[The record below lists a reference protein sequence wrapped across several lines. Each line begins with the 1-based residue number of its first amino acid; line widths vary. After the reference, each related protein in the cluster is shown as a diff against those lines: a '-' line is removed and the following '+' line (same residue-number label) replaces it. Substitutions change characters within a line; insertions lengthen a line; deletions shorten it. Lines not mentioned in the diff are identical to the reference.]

1 MKLSIGFWQTYK
13 EVPNDATI
21 PSHILMLRAGLI
33 HKAANGIYNYL
44 PMGLRAIQKVEKIIR
59 EEHDKANCYELQ
71 MSTITPGELWQES
84 GRWDKM
90 GGQMLKMKDSAN
102 RDLCYS
108 PTNEEAITDIFRKT
122 VKSYKQLPL
131 TLYQINTK
139 FRDEIRPRYGLMRGR
154 EFLMKDA
161 YSFHTDTACMNKTY
175 EVMYNVYQNIFSRLG
190 LKFIAVEADGGA
202 MADGKARTHEFQVLA
217 NSGED
222 RVIHCKKCDY
232 AANIERAETKRFP
245 STSNSKGDMTVVD
258 TPNKSTIE
266 DVCAFLQVPT
276 ENSLKCL
283 LYTAIEGNKSWL
295 VLFVLIGD
303 DTLNEVKIKQVVKC
317 EHLVPATE
325 HEIAQAGLCKGYIG
339 PFGLSDK
346 IAMYVDGEVMIDKGY
361 VAGANQ
367 EHKHVTGFVLS
378 RDASAHQIADIRE
391 SRAGDQCARC
401 SGEIEEIR
409 GIEVGQVFELG
420 NKYTK
425 AMNVTILDQNG
436 KAVTPYMG
444 CYGIGVTRTVAA
456 AIEQNHDEFGII
468 WPKEIAPYHI
478 YFAVIAKGEETMH
491 QADAINQ
498 QMVNAGFEV
507 VYDERNA
514 GAGFKFKD
522 ADLLGLPIR
531 VVLGEKGFLQD
542 GLLEIKVRKTGAELK
557 VPVGEL
563 VSTLKRLW
571 AEL

>member
-33 HKAANGIYNYL
+33 QKSANGIYNYL
-44 PMGLRAIQKVEKIIR
+44 PMGLRAIKKVEKIIR
-59 EEHDKANCYELQ
+59 EEHDKAHCYELQ

-90 GGQMLKMKDSAN
+90 GGQMLKMKDSGN

-161 YSFHTDTACMNKTY
+161 YSFHADVACMNKTY
-175 EVMYNVYQNIFSRLG
+175 EVMYGVYQNIFNRLG
-190 LKFIAVEADGGA
+190 LRFIAVEADGGA
-202 MADGKARTHEFQVLA
+202 MADGRARTHEFQVLA

-222 RVIHCKKCDY
+222 RVIHCPKCHY
-232 AANIERAETKRFP
+232 AANIERAETKR
-245 STSNSKGDMTVVD
+245 SSQHLVASASMQVVD
-258 TPNKSTIE
+258 TPDKEKIE
-266 DVCAFLQVPT
+266 EVCAYLGI
-276 ENSLKCL
+276 EAKDSLKCL
-283 LYTAIEGNKSWL
+283 LYTAIEGNKSWP
-295 VLFVLIGD
+295 VLFVVCGD
-303 DTLNEVKIKQVVKC
+303 DALNEVKIKQLIKC

-325 HEIAQAGLCKGYIG
+325 HEVAQAGLVKGYIG
-339 PFGLSDK
+339 PFGLPQEIK
-346 IAMYVDGEVMIDKGY
+346 IYVDSEVIPNHGY

-367 EHKHVTGFVLS
+367 VGKHVKGFVLS
-378 RDASAHQIADIRE
+378 RDASAYQQADLRE
-391 SRAGDQCARC
+391 SKHGDLCSRC
-401 SGEIEEIR
+401 DGTVEEIR

-425 AMNVTILDQNG
+425 AMSVTILDQNG
-436 KAVTPYMG
+436 KAVVPYMG

-456 AIEQNHDEFGII
+456 AIEQNHDEQGII
-468 WPKEIAPYHI
+468 WPKEIAPYHV
-478 YFAVIAKGEETMH
+478 YFAVIAKGEEMMAK
-491 QADAINQ
+491 ADAINQ
-498 QMVNAGFEV
+498 EMISAGFEV

-522 ADLLGLPIR
+522 ADLLGLPLR
-531 VVLGEKGFLQD
+531 VVLGEKGFAQD
-542 GLLEIKVRKTGAELK
+542 GMLEIKVRKTGQELK
-557 VPVGEL
+557 VLAADLIP
-563 VSTLKRLW
+563 TLKRLW
-571 AEL
+571 AEI

>member
-33 HKAANGIYNYL
+33 QKAANGIYNYL
-44 PMGLRAIQKVEKIIR
+44 PMGLRAIKKVEKIIR
-59 EEHDKANCYELQ
+59 QEHDKANCYELQ

-90 GGQMLKMKDSAN
+90 GGQMLKMKDSGQ

-161 YSFHTDTACMNKTY
+161 YSFHADIGCMNKTY
-175 EVMYNVYQNIFSRLG
+175 EVMYNVYQNIFNRLG
-190 LKFIAVEADGGA
+190 LRFIAVEADGGA

-217 NSGED
+217 SSGED

-232 AANIERAETKRFP
+232 AANIERAETKRP
-245 STSNSKGDMTVVD
+245 VSAWSSAGSMELID
-258 TPNKSTIE
+258 TPNKETIE
-266 DVCAFLQVPT
+266 DVCQFLNCSQ
-276 ENSLKCL
+276 NDSLKSL
-283 LYTAIEGNKSWL
+283 VYAAITGDKVRY
-295 VLFVLIGD
+295 VLFVLVGD
-303 DTLNEVKIKQVVKC
+303 DNLNEVKMKQAVTC
-317 EHLVPATE
+317 EHLVPANE
-325 HEIAQAGLCKGYIG
+325 AEIASLGLIKGYIG
-339 PFGLSDK
+339 PFNLNQDIQVLIDQEVVAGK
-346 IAMYVDGEVMIDKGY
+346 PYVV
-361 VAGANQ
+361 GANQ
-367 EHKHVTGFVLS
+367 KDKHMRNFILS
-378 RDASAHQIADIRE
+378 RDGAKHSFADLRE
-391 SRAGDQCARC
+391 SKAGDLCSRC
-401 SGEIEEIR
+401 GGEIEEIR

-425 AMNVTILDQNG
+425 AMGVTILDQLG
-436 KAVTPYMG
+436 KAVVPYMG

-478 YFAVIAKGEETMH
+478 YFAVIAKGEELMK
-491 QADAINQ
+491 QADLINQ
-498 QMVNAGFEV
+498 QMLDAGFEV

-522 ADLLGLPIR
+522 ADLLGLPLR
-531 VVLGEKGFLQD
+531 VVLGEKTFLQD
-542 GLLEIKVRKTGAELK
+542 GLLEIKVRKTGQEVKVKAE
-557 VPVGEL
+557 EL
-563 VSTLKRLW
+563 IPTLKRLW
-571 AEL
+571 AEI

>member
-33 HKAANGIYNYL
+33 QKAANGIYNYL

-90 GGQMLKMKDSAN
+90 GGQMLKMKDNGN

-122 VKSYKQLPL
+122 IKSYKQLPL

-161 YSFHTDTACMNKTY
+161 YSFHTDVACMNKTY
-175 EVMYNVYQNIFSRLG
+175 EVMYNVYQNIFNRLG

-202 MADGKARTHEFQVLA
+202 ISDGKARTHEFQVLA

-232 AANIERAETKRFP
+232 AANIERAETKRAQ
-245 STSNSKGDMTVVD
+245 SEWKAAGAMELVD
-258 TPNKSTIE
+258 TPNKATIE
-266 DVCAFLQVPT
+266 EVCQFLNCPE
-276 ENSLKCL
+276 ENSLKSL
-283 LYTAIEGNKSWL
+283 VYTAITGDKARQ
-295 VLFVLIGD
+295 VLFILVGD
-303 DTLNEVKIKQVVKC
+303 DALNEVKMKQAVVC
-317 EHLVPATE
+317 EHIVPATE
-325 HEIAQAGLCKGYIG
+325 NEIAALGLFKGYIG
-339 PFGLSDK
+339 PFNLPQNLEVIVDAEVIADK
-346 IAMYVDGEVMIDKGY
+346 PYVVGGNQVDKHMM
-361 VAGANQ
+361 N
-367 EHKHVTGFVLS
+367 FVLS
-378 RDASAHQIADIRE
+378 RDGAKHSFADLRE
-391 SRAGDQCARC
+391 SKAGDLCARC
-401 SGEIEEIR
+401 GGEIEEIK

-456 AIEQNHDEFGII
+456 AIEQNNDEFGII
-468 WPKEIAPYHI
+468 WPKEIAPYHV
-478 YFAVIAKGEETMH
+478 YFAVIAKGEELMKK
-491 QADAINQ
+491 ADAIYDELRNG
-498 QMVNAGFEV
+498 GFEV
-507 VYDERNA
+507 VYDDRNA

-542 GLLEIKVRKTGAELK
+542 GLLEIKVRKTGQDLK
-557 VPVGEL
+557 VKPEEL
-563 VSTLKRLW
+563 TQTLKKIW
-571 AEL
+571 AEI